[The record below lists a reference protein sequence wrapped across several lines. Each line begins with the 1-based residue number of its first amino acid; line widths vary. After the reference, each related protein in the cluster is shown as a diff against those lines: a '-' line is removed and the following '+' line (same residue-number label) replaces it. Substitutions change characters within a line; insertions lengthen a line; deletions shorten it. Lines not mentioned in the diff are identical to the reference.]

1 MRPALRP
8 LPCPQVSPATPT
20 DRVARRMAQSQ
31 GGPAGAVSSPVTG
44 PVSGQGPLCDWIDTQ
59 AGVLGLWLDRLIEQ
73 GDPDDLVSL
82 VHRQQLWL
90 ELMRGRVARD

>member
-8 LPCPQVSPATPT
+8 LPCPQVSPATPS
-20 DRVARRMAQSQ
+20 DRVARHMAQSQ

>member
-1 MRPALRP
+1 
-8 LPCPQVSPATPT
+8 
-20 DRVARRMAQSQ
+20 MAQSQ

>member
-20 DRVARRMAQSQ
+20 DRVARHMAQSQ
-31 GGPAGAVSSPVTG
+31 GGPTGAVSSPVTG

-82 VHRQQLWL
+82 VHRQQVWL
-90 ELMRGRVARD
+90 ELMRGRMARD

>member
-8 LPCPQVSPATPT
+8 LPCPQVSPATPA
-20 DRVARRMAQSQ
+20 DRVARHMAQSQ
-31 GGPAGAVSSPVTG
+31 GGAPGAVSSPV
-44 PVSGQGPLCDWIDTQ
+44 SGKRPLCDWIDTQ

-82 VHRQQLWL
+82 VHRQQVWL
-90 ELMRGRVARD
+90 ELMRGRLARD

>member
-8 LPCPQVSPATPT
+8 LPCPPQSPASSM
-20 DRVARRMAQSQ
+20 DRVARHMAQSQ
-31 GGPAGAVSSPVTG
+31 GGATGAVSSPV
-44 PVSGQGPLCDWIDTQ
+44 SGKGPLCDWIDTQ

-82 VHRQQLWL
+82 VHRQQAWL
-90 ELMRGRVARD
+90 ELMRDRVGRG